1 MSLSNIL
8 PQVDV
13 FASFLGHEDE
23 VKFANRDLNF
33 RSWKMLPSIIVQYTP
48 LLWQNF
54 ETNEANLQN
63 LNKTLTEEKYISII
77 SIG

>member
-1 MSLSNIL
+1 MFLSNVF
-8 PQVDV
+8 PGVDT

-23 VKFANRDLNF
+23 VKFVNRVLNF
-33 RSWKMLPSIIVQYTP
+33 LSFKILPSIFVQHTS

-54 ETNEANLQN
+54 ETNEVNLQN
-63 LNKTLTEEKYISII
+63 VNKTLTEEKCILII